1 MKKTV
6 DDFDESILASEE
18 EFKKQFRPIPRKER
32 PNFAINRSLR
42 EKKKPITILLD
53 PDIIEHFKA
62 QAESS
67 RTGYQTLINQT
78 LRDSIHGPE
87 PADPIESL
95 LNNKKALK
103 RLKEKL
109 ETV

>member
-1 MKKTV
+1 MNDIKDRDYEFLETSAEARKKGLRRITRPA
-6 DDFDESILASEE
+6 FLGEP
-18 EFKKQFRPIPRKER
+18 KK
-32 PNFAINRSLR
+32 R
-42 EKKKPITILLD
+42 ENKKPITIMLD

-78 LRDSIHGPE
+78 LRNSILGSE
-87 PADPIESL
+87 VDPLENL
-95 LNNKKALK
+95 LNNKQALK

-109 ETV
+109 EAV

>member
-1 MKKTV
+1 MSSTKNRDYEYLET
-6 DDFDESILASEE
+6 SEE
-18 EFKKQFRPIPRKER
+18 ASKRGLRRITRPAFLGEPKR
-32 PNFAINRSLR
+32 R
-42 EKKKPITILLD
+42 ENKKPITIMLD

-78 LRDSIHGPE
+78 LRDSIQDAE
-87 PADPIESL
+87 MADPIEKL

-103 RLKEKL
+103 RLKTKL
-109 ETV
+109 EAV

>member
-1 MKKTV
+1 MNDIKDRDYEFLETSAEARRKGLRRITRPAFLGEPKK
-6 DDFDESILASEE
+6 
-18 EFKKQFRPIPRKER
+18 
-32 PNFAINRSLR
+32 R
-42 EKKKPITILLD
+42 ENKKPITIMLD

-78 LRDSIHGPE
+78 LRNSILGSE
-87 PADPIESL
+87 VDPLENL
-95 LNNKKALK
+95 LNNKQALK

-109 ETV
+109 EAV

>member
-1 MKKTV
+1 M
-6 DDFDESILASEE
+6 
-18 EFKKQFRPIPRKER
+18 
-32 PNFAINRSLR
+32 
-42 EKKKPITILLD
+42 LD

-78 LRDSIHGPE
+78 LRNSILGSE
-87 PADPIESL
+87 VDPLENL
-95 LNNKKALK
+95 LNNKQALK

-109 ETV
+109 EAV

>member
-1 MKKTV
+1 MNDIKDRDYEFLETSAEARKKGLRRITRPA
-6 DDFDESILASEE
+6 FLGEP
-18 EFKKQFRPIPRKER
+18 KK
-32 PNFAINRSLR
+32 R
-42 EKKKPITILLD
+42 ENKRPITIMLD

-78 LRDSIHGPE
+78 LRNSILGAE
-87 PADPIESL
+87 SDPLEIL
-95 LNNKKALK
+95 LNDKKALR

>member
-1 MKKTV
+1 MSSAKNSDYEYLET
-6 DDFDESILASEE
+6 SEE
-18 EFKKQFRPIPRKER
+18 ASKRGLRRITRPAFLGEPKR
-32 PNFAINRSLR
+32 R
-42 EKKKPITILLD
+42 ENKKPITIMLD

-78 LRDSIHGPE
+78 LRDSIQDAE
-87 PADPIESL
+87 MADPIEKL

-103 RLKEKL
+103 RLKTKL
-109 ETV
+109 EAV

>member
-1 MKKTV
+1 MSSIKNKDYEYLKT
-6 DDFDESILASEE
+6 SEE
-18 EFKKQFRPIPRKER
+18 ASKRGLTRITRPAFLGEPKK
-32 PNFAINRSLR
+32 R
-42 EKKKPITILLD
+42 ENKKPITIMLD
-53 PDIIEHFKA
+53 PDIIEHFKT

-78 LRDSIHGPE
+78 LRDSILGQE
-87 PADPIESL
+87 PVDLLENL

-109 ETV
+109 EAV